1 MTYELQLRKWKN
13 IYPGRKKRKLLF
25 DIEKKES

>member
-13 IYPGRKKRKLLF
+13 IYQGRKKRKLLF